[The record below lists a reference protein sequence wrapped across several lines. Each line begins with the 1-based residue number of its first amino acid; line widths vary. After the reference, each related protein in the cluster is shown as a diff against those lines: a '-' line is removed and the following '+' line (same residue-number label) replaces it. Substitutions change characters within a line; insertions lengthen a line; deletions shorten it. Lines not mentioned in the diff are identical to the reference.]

1 MKFASPSILGFRRA
15 SLSSLLGFTAGLT
28 LLALSAGTAAAADW
42 KITKG
47 NNDDLPGQNVTVT
60 ADGKIVARLIYG
72 EGQPLP
78 YLALYDQAGRRL
90 TNPGIDKS
98 GQTVGI
104 EPHHRGIFIGWQ
116 QIKSDLGVHSLWGL
130 GAGNNKKGD
139 PSTMRL
145 VEIERIAMDKQ
156 SATIVARVEWR
167 APVKDAAG
175 SNLLLTET
183 RTLRISRPAA
193 DVAAQVDTTF
203 VLKPARDLFLG
214 GNVQHAGIHL
224 RVDQA
229 VVARADDTSYLW
241 SPASAPTA
249 GKGYS
254 KTAKGQSGSVVGK
267 DLKWGEF
274 LFPLHGRWYSALQM
288 NAARNPVEEFSTRE
302 YGRFGFFFNRDLKKD
317 ESLELKYRFLVREA
331 ATPAAGMKR
340 SAEQVAQARK
350 EADAAYAAFVR
361 DVR

>member
-1 MKFASPSILGFRRA
+1 MKNPVPAFPRFALR
-15 SLSSLLGFTAGLT
+15 SLLGAAFVLAAIALGARAG
-28 LLALSAGTAAAADW
+28 AADW
-42 KITKG
+42 KVSQGT
-47 NNDDLPGQNVTVT
+47 NDDLPGRNITVT
-60 ADGKIVARLIYG
+60 ADGRIVARLIYG

-78 YLALYDQAGRRL
+78 YLAVYDQAGRRL

-130 GAGNNKKGD
+130 GASGKASKET

-145 VEIERIAMDKQ
+145 VEIERIAKDQ
-156 SATIVARVEWR
+156 DSATIVARVEWR

-183 RTLRISRPAA
+183 RTLRISRPGP

-203 VLKPARDLFLG
+203 VLQPARDLFLG
-214 GNVQHAGIHL
+214 GNVQHAGIHM

-267 DLKWGEF
+267 DLQWGEF

-288 NAARNPVEEFSTRE
+288 NAAKNPVEEFSTRE

-317 ESLELKYRFLVREA
+317 ERLELKYRFLVREA
-331 ATPAAGMKR
+331 ATPAAGTKR
-340 SAEQVAQARK
+340 SADQITQARK
-350 EADAAYAAFVR
+350 QADAAYATFVR
-361 DVR
+361 EAR